1 MKKLLSIVLA
11 LSMLCGMVSLASAEG
26 YDYAGTIDWYGEP
39 YDVVVI
45 GLGLAGATSAITAAD
60 LGAKV
65 LVTEKAPEGHEGGN
79 SKYAGQVIISP
90 EESSHDEFIYY
101 YTQLQNNYPDAA
113 SPEMIEALFQKACKN
128 EQWLKD
134 RFADLGK
141 EPDIRPFGAGGSWS
155 EWPELP
161 GAFEATRIFSPGQ
174 AFSGC
179 LFYLAEDN
187 VFARKDKIDVWF
199 ESPAKHLIQ
208 DPFTKEILGVQIEKE
223 GQLVNVRA
231 NAGVIMCCGGF
242 QANHEMMANYLHAP
256 YTTNQ
261 GGEYNTGDGV
271 NMAIEVGAQLW
282 HMNNAA
288 GFTWAFEV
296 PGTERSAGMGTGSPS
311 NGILVGM
318 DGTRFLSETAAN
330 RHGKVQIGGR
340 WITMPTS
347 ERNYVI
353 MDDAKVSTTKLGRIF
368 SDGNKEEIEKGWII
382 KADTLEEL
390 AEKLDIPAE
399 NLKATVD
406 TWNGYV
412 DAGVDPQFGRN
423 MENAPKIQQ
432 APFYAMQIKPTQYN
446 TQGGAKRNEKA
457 EVLDTN
463 GNPIPHLFSAGEFG
477 SMYADKYNG
486 GSNLMEC
493 VCYGQIAAESAVK
506 NLQ

>member
-1 MKKLLSIVLA
+1 MLLGAVNLA
-11 LSMLCGMVSLASAEG
+11 VAEG
-26 YDYAGTIDWYGEP
+26 YDFEATVDWYGDS
-39 YDVVVI
+39 YDVIVI
-45 GLGLAGATSAITAAD
+45 GFGLAGATASITAAD

-65 LVTEKAPEGHEGGN
+65 LLTEKAPEGHEGGN

-90 EESSHDEFIYY
+90 LEESHDDFIAY
-101 YTQLQNNYPDAA
+101 YTALQNNYPDAA
-113 SPEMIEALFQKACKN
+113 PAEMIEALFQKACHN
-128 EQWLKD
+128 EQWMAD
-134 RFADLGK
+134 RFNDIGK
-141 EPDIRPFGAGGSWS
+141 EPDIRPFLGGSWV

-161 GAFEATRIFSPGQ
+161 GGQNATRIFSPGA

-187 VFARKDKIDVWF
+187 VFVRKDNIDVWF

-208 DPFTKEILGVQIEKE
+208 NPITKEILGVQIEKD
-223 GQLVNVRA
+223 GQLINVRA
-231 NAGVIMCCGGF
+231 KEGVIMCCGGF
-242 QANHEMMANYLHAP
+242 QCSVEKMANYLHAP
-256 YTTNQ
+256 FTTNQ
-261 GGEYNTGDGV
+261 GGEYNTGDGID
-271 NMAIEVGAQLW
+271 MAIEVGAQLW

-288 GFTWAFEV
+288 GFLWAFEA
-296 PGTERSAGMGTGSPS
+296 PGTTRSVGSGAGSPS

-318 DGTRFLSETAAN
+318 DGTRFISETASN

-340 WITMPTS
+340 WVTMPTS

-353 MDDAKVSTTKLGRIF
+353 MDNAKVSTTKLGRTF
-368 SDGNKEEIEKGWII
+368 SEGNVDEIEKGWII

-399 NLKATVD
+399 NLVKTVE

-412 DAGVDPQFGRN
+412 DAGADPQFGRN
-423 MENAPKIQQ
+423 MENAPKIAE

-446 TQGGAKRNEKA
+446 TQGGARRNERA

-463 GNPIPHLFSAGEFG
+463 GNPIPNLYSAGEFG

-493 VCYGQIAAESAVK
+493 VCYGQIAAENCLK
-506 NLQ
+506 NLNK